1 MTAHEP
7 EGGPSREETSQ
18 PLSEDRGASIHDFTS
33 KLTQESVI
41 NRLDAYVK
49 MQHQRRVGGPGNSPA
64 PLGQAPLSINL
75 DLTTACNYA
84 CDHCIDMDI
93 LNQGIRFE
101 NDRLLQ
107 SITNMAEHGLRS
119 IILIGGGEP
128 TVYPLFGQTLRHIKK
143 LGLGV
148 GIVTNGSRLDR
159 ILEVAECLDR
169 GDWLRLSL
177 DSGTDAT
184 FQAMHKPRK
193 RITLEQICAQIPAI
207 KQANSQLAIGF
218 SFIITW
224 KDCNANHQNIHEN
237 LDEMV
242 EATRLAKAYK
252 FDYISFKPFLVRL
265 ETNNAETVGLSRD
278 DSDQVDILDHIRSNL
293 ERAHA
298 LEDDGFRV
306 VESSNLVVL
315 ERGTA
320 ARYTHQPG
328 TCHMTFFRQ
337 VVSPLGVYCCPVYR
351 NVPAA
356 RIGDKNLYSDPASAP
371 DACQDTLRV
380 IDSFDASTECRE
392 VTCLYNDA
400 NWFVEDLVQH
410 PEKIQQLN
418 ATPDRNDYFF

>member
-1 MTAHEP
+1 
-7 EGGPSREETSQ
+7 
-18 PLSEDRGASIHDFTS
+18 
-33 KLTQESVI
+33 
-41 NRLDAYVK
+41 
-49 MQHQRRVGGPGNSPA
+49 MQHQRRAGASGNSPT

-107 SITNMAEHGLRS
+107 SITNLTEHGLRS

-128 TVYPLFGQTLRHIKK
+128 TVYPLFGQTVRHIKK

-159 ILEVAECLDR
+159 ILEVAECLER

-177 DSGTDAT
+177 DAGTDAT

-193 RITLEQICAQIPAI
+193 RISLEQICAQIPAI
-207 KQANSQLAIGF
+207 KQANSELAIGF

-224 KDCNANHQNIHEN
+224 KDCSANHHKIHEN
-237 LDEMV
+237 LGEMV
-242 EATRLAKAYK
+242 EAAKLAKACK
-252 FDYISFKPFLVRL
+252 FDYISFKPFLVRM
-265 ETNNAETVGLSRD
+265 EQNNAEIVELSRR
-278 DSDQVDILDHIRSNL
+278 DSDQVDVLDHIRSNL
-293 ERAHA
+293 ELAHA
-298 LEDDGFRV
+298 LEDNGFQV
-306 VESSNLVVL
+306 VESSNLIVL
-315 ERGTA
+315 EKGTA
-320 ARYTHQPG
+320 DQYTHQPR

-337 VVSPLGVYCCPVYR
+337 VVSPLGVYSCPVYR

-356 RIGDKNLYSDPASAP
+356 RIGDKDLYSDPASAL
-371 DACQDTLRV
+371 DASQDTLRV
-380 IDSFDASTECRE
+380 VDSFDASTECRE
-392 VTCLYNDA
+392 VTCLYNHA
-400 NWFVEDLVQH
+400 NWFIEDLVQH
-410 PEKIQQLN
+410 PEKILQLN